1 MSPATSAGSERYA
14 RATPTSKA
22 PSSKAPTL
30 KVERRLLRE
39 GCVLLGA
46 ADEVGRGA
54 PGGPVSSGVVVID
67 ASVKRPPSGVRDSKL
82 LSPAAREELVP
93 SIRQWALASAVGHAS
108 ADEVDRFG
116 LTAALRLA
124 GHRALASLPEL
135 PDLVLLDGNFDW
147 MTPPTQPSLTE
158 PEPVVLGSVPR
169 VVTMVKADLQC
180 AAVAAA
186 SVLAKAER
194 DALMTELAAQY
205 PDYGWHENKGY
216 ATPTHL
222 DALRRLG
229 PCEHHRRSWRLP
241 ESNVSIY

>member
-1 MSPATSAGSERYA
+1 MSPAAKL
-14 RATPTSKA
+14 PSKA
-22 PSSKAPTL
+22 SPSTSKAPTL
-30 KVERRLLRE
+30 TVERRLLRD

-67 ASVKRPPSGVRDSKL
+67 ASVKRPPKGVRDSKL

-93 SIRQWALASAVGHAS
+93 HIRDWAIASAVGHAS
-108 ADEVDRFG
+108 AEEVDRYG
-116 LTAALRLA
+116 LTVALRLA

-147 MTPPTQPSLTE
+147 MTPPPQPSLTD
-158 PEPVVLGSVPR
+158 PEPVVLGAVPR

-194 DALMTELAAQY
+194 DSMMNDLARQY
-205 PDYGWHENKGY
+205 PEYGWHENKGY

-222 DALRRLG
+222 DALRRVG

-241 ESNVSIY
+241 DSNVSIY

>member
-1 MSPATSAGSERYA
+1 MTAAAHPVRASATA
-14 RATPTSKA
+14 KV
-22 PSSKAPTL
+22 PSL
-30 KVERRLLRE
+30 RVERRLLRE

-93 SIRQWALASAVGHAS
+93 SIRRWALASAVGHAS
-108 ADEVDRFG
+108 AEEVDRYG
-116 LTAALRLA
+116 LTIALRLA
-124 GHRALASLPEL
+124 GHRALAALPEL
-135 PDLVLLDGNFDW
+135 PELVLLDGNFDW
-147 MTPPTQPSLTE
+147 MTPPSQPSLVD
-158 PEPVVLGSVPR
+158 PEPVVIGVVPR

-186 SVLAKAER
+186 SVLAKTER
-194 DALMTELAAQY
+194 DAIMTDLAAKY
-205 PDYGWHENKGY
+205 PEYGWHENKGY

-222 DALRRLG
+222 EALRRLG

-241 ESNVSIY
+241 ETGESIY